1 MFPTSNQAIS
11 IYKNSNQ
18 IPEALLR
25 SIEKFYL
32 GITEPLDPYIALSLT
47 NLSMKLVETT
57 YLMGYQDGQQQSKV
71 CPQCIDGK
79 CVFPQI

>member
-57 YLMGYQDGQQQSKV
+57 YLMGYQDGQKQTQI
-71 CPQCIDGK
+71 CNQCKDGK
-79 CVFPQI
+79 CVFSEI

>member
-11 IYKNSNQ
+11 IFKNTNEV
-18 IPEALLR
+18 PEALLR

-47 NLSMKLVETT
+47 NLSLKLAETV
-57 YLMGYQDGQQQSKV
+57 YLMGHQDGQRQSQV
-71 CPQCIDGK
+71 CSQCQDGK
-79 CVFPQI
+79 CQF